1 MTDKDKDTGGN
12 ISSSEEG
19 EVVME
24 TMESFIRRGS
34 TTKTVDVVGSDGID
48 RHEVA
53 QSTPPHSMD
62 GETSVKDELEK
73 ITKDISNL
81 RKHLKEIDSNFD
93 NQGKK
98 ENLREIADFQIMIKQ
113 KDEEIADLKQQVTN
127 FVTTKLKQRQSED
140 EAKRQ
145 MFEQFKRERELRKQ
159 TMEMSIK

>member
-1 MTDKDKDTGGN
+1 MTDVDTDGN

-62 GETSVKDELEK
+62 GETSVKNELEK

-81 RKHLKEIDSNFD
+81 
-93 NQGKK
+93 
-98 ENLREIADFQIMIKQ
+98 
-113 KDEEIADLKQQVTN
+113 
-127 FVTTKLKQRQSED
+127 
-140 EAKRQ
+140 
-145 MFEQFKRERELRKQ
+145 
-159 TMEMSIK
+159 

>member
-1 MTDKDKDTGGN
+1 MTEVDKDTVGN

-34 TTKTVDVVGSDGID
+34 TTTTVGSDGID
-48 RHEVA
+48 HHEVA
-53 QSTPPHSMD
+53 QSTPLHSMD

-93 NQGKK
+93 NQGMK
-98 ENLREIADFQIMIKQ
+98 ENLREIADFQIMLKR
-113 KDEEIADLKQQVTN
+113 KDKEIADLKQQVTN

-140 EAKRQ
+140 EVKR
-145 MFEQFKRERELRKQ
+145 
-159 TMEMSIK
+159 